1 MEQWT
6 EAHPH
11 LAELARL
18 HRCLEEALTD
28 AVGANPCVR
37 PDVAEGQAQGPAPTA
52 ELPLLLHQHL
62 DTAFLTQ
69 AGRAL
74 LRLLAA
80 LPAEGLPAPFLHEC
94 VRLREGLGQSADEAA
109 RLIED
114 AVGANPCVRPDAA
127 EGQAQGPAPTVSP
140 LLAFLIWKLLAKLLA
155 PWREY
160 LEQRLPDMAWEE
172 PICPLCGAG
181 PSMAQLVRTSTG
193 RKRLLVCGCCTTR
206 WEYKRIGCPHCGNEE
221 QSQLS
226 IIELEDE
233 PFRIDCCQQCK
244 GYIKTCT
251 GKDDTV
257 GAVHEPPLL
266 ADWSSLHLDA
276 LAMQQGWQ
284 RRAESLYR
292 L

>member
-1 MEQWT
+1 MLSQLGQGVMEQWT

-18 HRCLEEALTD
+18 HRCLEEAFTD
-28 AVGANPCVR
+28 AVGVPPCVH
-37 PDVAEGQAQGPAPTA
+37 PDAAEGQAQVPAPTA
-52 ELPLLLHQHL
+52 AAKDELPLLLHHRL
-62 DTAFLTQ
+62 DAAFLTQ
-69 AGRAL
+69 AGGAL
-74 LRLLAA
+74 LRLMEA
-80 LPAEGLPAPFLHEC
+80 LPAEGLPAPFLQEC
-94 VRLREGLGQSADEAA
+94 VHLRERLGQSATEAV
-109 RLIED
+109 L
-114 AVGANPCVRPDAA
+114 AVETILTGCR
-127 EGQAQGPAPTVSP
+127 GGSRTAPTVSP
-140 LLAFLIWKLLAKLLA
+140 LLAFLIWKLLTKLLA
-155 PWREY
+155 SWRED
-160 LEQRLPDMAWEE
+160 LEQRLPELAWEE

-193 RKRLLVCGCCTTR
+193 RKRLLVCGCCAMR

-226 IIELEDE
+226 IIEPEDE

-244 GYIKTCT
+244 GYIKTYT
-251 GKDDTV
+251 GKDGD
-257 GAVHEPPLL
+257 GLML

-284 RRAESLYR
+284 RQAESLYS